1 MRLHEQRRVRRPQDE
16 VFEYTADFANI
27 EDWDPGV
34 AASGRRGEGPIGV
47 GTSFDLEVRFG
58 RSVIP
63 MVYEIT
69 EFERSRRVVL
79 VGKGKTLDAV
89 DEIRFRTEEG
99 KTVIDYTADL
109 TFHNW
114 IKYVDPLLAPFLK
127 GVGRRAVDGL
137 VSALGG

>member
-1 MRLHEQRRVRRPQDE
+1 MRLQEQRRVRRPQGD
-16 VFEYTADFANI
+16 VFEYTADFDNI

-34 AASGRRGEGPIGV
+34 VASSRRGEGPIGV
-47 GTSFDLEVRFG
+47 GTSFDLDVRFG
-58 RSVIP
+58 RSIIP

-69 EFERSRRVVL
+69 EFEPSTRVVL

-99 KTVIDYTADL
+99 ETVIDYTADL

-114 IKYVDPLLAPFLK
+114 IRYADPLLSPFLK

>member
-1 MRLHEQRRVRRPQDE
+1 MRLQEQRRVHRPQDE
-16 VFEYTADFANI
+16 VFEYTADFDNI

-34 AASGRRGEGPIGV
+34 AASSRRGEGSIGV
-47 GTSFDLEVRFG
+47 GTSFDLDVRFG
-58 RSVIP
+58 RAIIP

-69 EFERSRRVVL
+69 EFEPNARVVL
-79 VGKGKTLDAV
+79 VGKGETLDAV
-89 DEIRFRTEEG
+89 DEIRFRTEGE

-114 IKYVDPLLAPFLK
+114 IGYADPLLSPFLK

>member
-1 MRLHEQRRVRRPQDE
+1 MRLQEQRRVHRPQDE
-16 VFEYTADFANI
+16 VFEYTADFDNI

-34 AASGRRGEGPIGV
+34 AASSRRGEGSIGV
-47 GTSFDLEVRFG
+47 GTSFDLDVRFG
-58 RSVIP
+58 RAIIP

-69 EFERSRRVVL
+69 EFEPNARVVL
-79 VGKGKTLDAV
+79 VGKGETLDAV
-89 DEIRFRTEEG
+89 DEIRFRTEGE

-114 IKYVDPLLAPFLK
+114 IGYADPLLSPFLK

-137 VSALGG
+137 VSALGE

>member
-1 MRLHEQRRVRRPQDE
+1 
-16 VFEYTADFANI
+16 
-27 EDWDPGV
+27 
-34 AASGRRGEGPIGV
+34 
-47 GTSFDLEVRFG
+47 
-58 RSVIP
+58 

-69 EFERSRRVVL
+69 EFEPNARVVL
-79 VGKGKTLDAV
+79 VGKGETLDAV
-89 DEIRFRTEEG
+89 DEIRFRTEGE

-114 IKYVDPLLAPFLK
+114 IGYADPLLSPFLK